1 MKKKNTG
8 KQIISF
14 LITLIIIL
22 YFLLFVDLKPIIS
35 NISKLDLSSF
45 LIAVVIFFPNTFL
58 IIYKWYL
65 IVRKFYRESFVT
77 TYKKLSKAI
86 LLSELLQST
95 FFLDLA
101 KLYFLKSLKKSQRIL
116 LLANEKIINLIFKF
130 IYFIPLLVIFFL
142 IPESKTSIL
151 NMLSQLN
158 LSTFV
163 VLLLFTSIILY
174 SLIKRKKQLVKYY
187 NTYLSNKSID
197 VQKLFVVETLRNFL
211 LSAIYFIS
219 VFQIYDTK
227 TALMFAFFAPIIEL
241 LLRFQF
247 FSSLGFRELIFYS
260 IGGFIGLDS
269 TLVLTS
275 IFISL
280 VMTFTI
286 INNYFVSV
294 FILKK

>member
-1 MKKKNTG
+1 M
-8 KQIISF
+8 
-14 LITLIIIL
+14 
-22 YFLLFVDLKPIIS
+22 
-35 NISKLDLSSF
+35 DLSSF